1 LAVAA
6 AVGALVVVLT
16 WFAGTGLFAISHH
29 QEGTVVTAVVTLPV
43 PCTAPSAQETV
54 SFPFG
59 GTTRDGILNACGQN
73 HGERIDV
80 VVPANAGAGMIQVNT
95 AQTVPG
101 NTDLRRPVGLALV
114 AMSCFAGAFYVYLVR
129 RGARRLAPA

>member
-6 AVGALVVVLT
+6 AVGVLVVVFT
-16 WFAGTGLFAISHH
+16 WFAGSGLFAISHP
-29 QEGTVVTAVVTLPV
+29 QQGTVATAVVTRPM

-73 HGERIDV
+73 QGERIDI
-80 VVPANAGAGMIQVNT
+80 VVPANAGAGLIQVNT

-101 NTDLRRPVGLALV
+101 NTDLRRPVALALV
-114 AMSCFAGAFYVYLVR
+114 AMSCFAGAFYVYLVK
-129 RGARRLAPA
+129 RGAHRLAPA